1 MKRTLN
7 ELLTEKS
14 LVCKNEN
21 RVGTAYC
28 YRSFKNYIDSHYGV
42 VQMSEIN
49 PKWATSLHNTL
60 KKEGKTN
67 ATIKNYFAMLQCI
80 TNYAAYLGCT
90 KGDIKLTRSKSY
102 ELNKVKIEKPKK
114 RQNKWLNIDEMNR
127 LWTYWTE
134 TANKSHKR
142 WLGLFFASYLC
153 NGANLADVLRLRYDD
168 EYYSSD
174 KKLLGFYRQKTR
186 NSSCAYVRIPIIDK
200 LKTVMDVIGNP
211 EEKNGLVFGSFLN
224 DIDVN
229 DEERVA
235 RRVMTVNSFCSK
247 VVRTIS
253 ASLGMRDDVCVTF
266 ARHSY
271 ISHLHHLGAPYS
283 LVERNVGHALDGV
296 ADSYIGQYNTDIL
309 FKWNNMLLLDV

>member
-28 YRSFKNYIDSHYGV
+28 YRSFKNYIDSHYGI

-49 PKWATSLHNTL
+49 PKWAAGLHSTL

-67 ATIKNYFAMLQCI
+67 ATIKNYFAMLQC
-80 TNYAAYLGCT
+80 TVNYGAYLGCT
-90 KGDIKLTRSKSY
+90 KGDTKLTRSKSY
-102 ELNKVKIEKPKK
+102 ELNKVKIDKPKT
-114 RQNKWLNIDEMNR
+114 RQNKWLSIEEMDR
-127 LWTYWTE
+127 LWDYWASTD
-134 TANKSHKR
+134 NKSHKR

-168 EYYSSD
+168 EYYTSG
-174 KKLLGFYRQKTR
+174 KRLLGFFRQKTK
-186 NSSCAYVRIPIIDK
+186 NSSGAYVRVPIIDR
-200 LKTVMDVIGNP
+200 LRTVIDAIGDG
-211 EEKNGLVFGSFLN
+211 EKKCGLVFGSFLN
-224 DIDVN
+224 DISVT

-235 RRVMTVNSFCSK
+235 RRVMTVNSFTSK

-253 ASLGMRDDVCVTF
+253 GSLGMRDDVCVTF

-271 ISHLHHLGAPYS
+271 ASNLNHQGCNYALI
-283 LVERNVGHALDGV
+283 ERNLGHILGGV
-296 ADSYIGQYNTDIL
+296 ADNYIANAPIEQL
-309 FKWNNMLLLDV
+309 FEMNGKLF